1 MLKGLGGIGDM
12 AKMMKAA
19 TQVQARM
26 AELQQSLAR
35 MVITGDAGAGLVT
48 VRCTG
53 KGDVMGI
60 DLSPSILHAGAQMQ
74 AQELILAAIQDA
86 QARARAHMAAEMA
99 RISAELGLP
108 PDMALP
114 QP

>member
-12 AKMMKAA
+12 AKMVKAA
-19 TQVQARM
+19 QQMQGRM
-26 AELQQSLAR
+26 AELQETLAHTI
-35 MVITGDAGAGLVT
+35 ITGDAGGGLVT

-53 KGDVMGI
+53 KGDVIGI
-60 DLSPSILHAGAQMQ
+60 ELAPAILHASAQVQ

-86 QARARAHMAAEMA
+86 QNRARAHVASEMA
-99 RISAELGLP
+99 RLAQDMGLP

-114 QP
+114 F